1 MSLSFV
7 ILVLSS
13 FVYIPILG
21 SFSESPSTKLIVPL
35 FFNSEEF
42 FANIPT
48 DFCPLIFI
56 VPLFSK
62 VALSPDIPVEEFP
75 ANVIIPVVSFVPTAA
90 ALVALALLFLI

>member
-1 MSLSFV
+1 MS
-7 ILVLSS
+7 SS

-21 SFSESPSTKLIVPL
+21 SFSESPSAKFIVPL
-35 FFNSEEF
+35 FFKSEEF

-62 VALSPDIPVEEFP
+62 VALSPDIPVEESP
-75 ANVIIPVVSFVPTAA
+75 DNVITPVVSFVPIAV
-90 ALVALALLFLI
+90 ALVAVELLFFT